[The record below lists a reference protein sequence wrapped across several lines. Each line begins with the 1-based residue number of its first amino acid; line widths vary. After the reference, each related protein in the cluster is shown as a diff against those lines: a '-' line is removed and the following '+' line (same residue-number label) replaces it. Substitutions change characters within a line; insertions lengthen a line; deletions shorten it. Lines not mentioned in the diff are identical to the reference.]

1 MKRYGE
7 TLNTYLSK
15 RHQPDKTAYSTIP
28 TTWHFRKNKPD

>member
-28 TTWHFRKNKPD
+28 TA